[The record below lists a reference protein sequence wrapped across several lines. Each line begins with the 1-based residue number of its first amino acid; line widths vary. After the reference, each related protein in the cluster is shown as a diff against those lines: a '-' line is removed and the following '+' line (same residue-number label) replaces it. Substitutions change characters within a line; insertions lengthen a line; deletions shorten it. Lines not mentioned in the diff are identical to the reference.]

1 MKNKLPGL
9 YLLAGK
15 HLDTQGFQRCGA
27 FAVREVPGALVS
39 VSETEKIWLGID
51 GILTGIDRCTGEK
64 DADAALR
71 LYQNQGIKALSEL
84 SGYFTLLLIEK
95 EPGQTWVISDLLASR
110 PYYIYKHNGMVST
123 GPDAAFARRL
133 RLPVTLDR
141 QVLYQMF
148 RINHPLGGRC
158 LAREIERTRPF
169 TKYNISSDGSIQRKA
184 PSHIEQEPDPQLTLD
199 SAADQMHE
207 AASQAVDAILKHPLA
222 RSRKLELPL
231 TAGYDSRHLLG
242 ELLALR
248 RPPDRIRHVRVDEAD
263 YFPVAEMCNDLD
275 LDLHAPRFEEI
286 DQTDLLRIWLHNTAG
301 QVHLHQLYLFGVRPD
316 AESSSVLGLTA
327 YLSGLLFSY
336 SPLGTPINR
345 RHYTRT
351 GLGLLF
357 PDRGRQAREF
367 KNRVETELNFFKGEE
382 AFRIISTDAVNR
394 SPRYAGAAFTELG
407 DNAIYFPPAADR
419 ATWEWFRRM
428 PASLA
433 WRQKARIRMFERH
446 FPQLGC
452 YPTRNGFPL
461 IRPHSKDNIPSTS
474 SPKQKLRRK
483 KYPHNPIPPT
493 PHAWLRAHPTLRNLT
508 ERVVS
513 ESKLCEDGQI
523 SRAVVQFLWKTHQY
537 GAFNGWALM
546 SLVTTEA
553 AYRML
558 ILGEAPDTVTDWLT
572 A

>member
-1 MKNKLPGL
+1 M
-9 YLLAGK
+9 
-15 HLDTQGFQRCGA
+15 
-27 FAVREVPGALVS
+27 
-39 VSETEKIWLGID
+39 SETEEIWVGVD

-95 EPGQTWVISDLLASR
+95 DAERTWVISDPLASR
-110 PYYIYKHNGMVST
+110 PYYIYTHAGMVST
-123 GPDAAFARRL
+123 GPDASFPRRL
-133 RLPVTLDR
+133 GLPVTLDR

-148 RINHPLGGRC
+148 RINHPLGGKC
-158 LAREIERTRPF
+158 LAREIERTRAF
-169 TKYNISSDGSIQRKA
+169 TLYKITPDGSIQRKA
-184 PSHIEQEPDPQLTLD
+184 PSQIEQNPDPRLTLD
-199 SAADQMHE
+199 NAADQMHE
-207 AASQAVDAILKHPLA
+207 AASHAVDAILKHPLA

-263 YFPVAEMCNDLD
+263 YFPVEMMSRDLH
-275 LDLHAPRFEEI
+275 LDLHAPRFEDI
-286 DQTDLLRIWLHNTAG
+286 DQANLLRIWLRNTAG
-301 QVHLHQLYLFGVRPD
+301 QVHLHQLYLFGVGPE
-316 AESSSVLGLTA
+316 AGSSSILGLTA

-336 SPLGTPINR
+336 APLGSPINR
-345 RHYTRT
+345 RHYTRNS
-351 GLGLLF
+351 LGLLF
-357 PDRGRQAREF
+357 PDRNRQAREF

-382 AFRIISTDAVNR
+382 AFRIIAADAVNR

-407 DNAIYFPPAADR
+407 DHAIYFPPAADR
-419 ATWEWFRRM
+419 ATWEWFRRV

-446 FPQLGC
+446 FPQLGRF
-452 YPTRNGFPL
+452 PTRNGFPL

-474 SPKQKLRRK
+474 SPAQKRQRTKQSR
-483 KYPHNPIPPT
+483 NPVPPT

-523 SRAVVQFLWKTHQY
+523 SHSVVQFLWKTHQY

-553 AYRML
+553 AYRIL
-558 ILGEAPDTVTDWLT
+558 IRGEDPDSVADWLIG
-572 A
+572 